1 MCGTLQ
7 RHNRWYKNGLTL
19 CFQVVVVRL
28 AVTQGDASVT
38 SNNKVVGLDV
48 GVLDI
53 SIHTRYLLLNK
64 TTHQSGIKWTKIEKQ

>member
-1 MCGTLQ
+1 MI
-7 RHNRWYKNGLTL
+7 L

-38 SNNKVVGLDV
+38 SNNRVVGLDV
-48 GVLDI
+48 GVLDV

-64 TTHQSGIKWTKIEKQ
+64 TTHRSRIKWMKIVEKKKQ